1 MPYLFD
7 FPEESRGEP
16 IAPLIWISHN
26 GFQHATGVDL
36 RTPVHAELLERL
48 GQGLAMLDN
57 DFPDW
62 LEGVAA
68 ETDDGLVLRFRD
80 LEAVRNVASTLQHH
94 GVMQREWERAA

>member
-1 MPYLFD
+1 MPYQFD

-36 RTPVHAELLERL
+36 RTPVHAELMDRL
-48 GQGLAMLDN
+48 RDGLAVLDN
-57 DFPDW
+57 DFPKW
-62 LEGVAA
+62 LQGVVA
-68 ETDDGLVLRFRD
+68 ETDDGLVLRFDD
-80 LEAVRNVASTLQHH
+80 LEAVRNVASTLQNH